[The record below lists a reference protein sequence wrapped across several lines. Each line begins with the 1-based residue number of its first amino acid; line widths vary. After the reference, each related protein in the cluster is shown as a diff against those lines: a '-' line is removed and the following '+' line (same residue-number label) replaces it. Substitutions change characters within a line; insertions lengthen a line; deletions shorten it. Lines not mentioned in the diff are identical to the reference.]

1 MSGDAVMRTNVSA
14 TELLLHYPVCRWLVS
29 QSLHIQNSIT
39 RFNLLVTFIFTA
51 GRAMGAVHR
60 RSLCMKHFR
69 QSVCLVAVVE
79 WSDVALWPEVCPDV
93 MVYAAI
99 RDTDLL
105 FDFVCAEVFSEIG
118 EDGVW
123 RV

>member
-1 MSGDAVMRTNVSA
+1 MSAHQSCYFNIQFAGGDFPDLYVSNIPLPDSN
-14 TELLLHYPVCRWLVS
+14 LLLS
-29 QSLHIQNSIT
+29 
-39 RFNLLVTFIFTA
+39 FIFTA

-60 RSLCMKHFR
+60 SSLCMKHFR
-69 QSVCLVAVVE
+69 HSVCLVAVVE

-99 RDTDLL
+99 RDTDFL
-105 FDFVCAEVFSEIG
+105 FDFVCAEIFSEVG